1 MKTLRAK
8 LQSFIDK
15 LLEEANK
22 RGYADISG
30 SHGYQPN
37 FMVDEIRIDL
47 TIDGKMDSYI
57 LGENHTGV
65 YWVRIW
71 NGVR

>member
-1 MKTLRAK
+1 MKVLKAK

-15 LLEEANK
+15 LLEEASK
-22 RGYADISG
+22 RGHTQIN
-30 SHGYQPN
+30 GYQPN
-37 FMVDEIRIDL
+37 LMVEEIRIDL
-47 TIDGKMDSYI
+47 TIEGKMDSYI
-57 LGENHTGV
+57 LGEDHTGV